1 MLSVPLL
8 HLLRLVS
15 PSLPIG
21 GFAYSQGLEYAI
33 DGQWVN
39 NPEELKDWLLG
50 VAGESLGR
58 TDAGVIKRYY
68 QALDAEDSTMFAYWN
83 QWLRA
88 NRESQELLLE
98 DEQLGSTLKRLLT
111 STEVLPGKVELPDKP
126 GYSCLFALAAH
137 HYQIPVEQ
145 AILGFLWSWLENQVA
160 VACKTLPLGQTDAQ
174 KLILATLP
182 ELEAIALQAAA
193 YNDDDLGGTLPGFA
207 LASALHET
215 QYSRLF
221 RS

>member
-1 MLSVPLL
+1 MLSAPLL

-39 NPEELKDWLLG
+39 NPEELKYWLIG
-50 VAGESLGR
+50 VAEESLGR
-58 TDAGVIKRYY
+58 TDAAVISRYY
-68 QALDAEDSTMFAYWN
+68 QALSVTDSEKLAYWN

-98 DEQLGSTLKRLLT
+98 DEQLGATLKRLLET
-111 STEVLPGKVELPDKP
+111 TDVLPAKISLPEKP

-137 HYQIPVEQ
+137 HYRIPLEQ
-145 AILGFLWSWLENQVA
+145 AVLGFLWSWLENQIT
-160 VACKTLPLGQTDAQ
+160 VACKTLPLGQTAAQ
-174 KLILATLP
+174 QLILQILP
-182 ELEAIALQAAA
+182 ELERIAISAAG
-193 YNDDDLGGTLPGFA
+193 YTDDQLGGTLPGFA
-207 LASALHET
+207 LASALHES